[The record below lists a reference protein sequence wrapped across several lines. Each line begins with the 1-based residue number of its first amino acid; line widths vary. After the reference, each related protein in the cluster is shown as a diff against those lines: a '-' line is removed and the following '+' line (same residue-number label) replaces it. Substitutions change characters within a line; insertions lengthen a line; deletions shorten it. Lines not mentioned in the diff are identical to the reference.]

1 MEGFKYSVDDSSS
14 ETSLLGNSTLGPRDV
29 LWLNQFNAA
38 PEADTI
44 TGISLAW
51 GSPNQP
57 AFTIDGDPIVVALYE
72 DPNDDGN
79 PDDAVLLTTAEAQV
93 VNPNTDQFATISID
107 PTVVSDSFFVGALL
121 PNQPSTLG
129 NGGPAAVDTTSPQ
142 ENRSFVATAG
152 NGAFNLN
159 NLAANSELQP
169 LTGGNWLLRA
179 EAEADPSVFE
189 ITVDTTLD
197 ELDGDI
203 TNIFSLQAN
212 PGGTGI
218 SLREALIAAQT
229 NAATINLEG
238 GEIYDL
244 SIDGEGEDTDL
255 ESLLNIGTGQNIT
268 IRSEG
273 NEKAEING
281 NGLDRV
287 FTVSNNAELNLQNI
301 TVTGGQTTFGGGG
314 IANLGTLSLTDSL
327 ITDNSANRGGGLFNT
342 ASGKATLTNSVISL
356 NNAVTDGG
364 GIFNNSEISLIDAE
378 TLGEITLDQS
388 TVSENIA
395 GGSGGGI
402 ASFIG
407 RTILTD
413 STVAENTAAVDG
425 GGIIAQG
432 ADSTFDSAREFILT
446 DSQITNNRS
455 GQDGGGL
462 YVTSNVSPD
471 DRVTLTNTSISTN
484 TAERDGGGIY
494 NASDTVI
501 VDNGVVRGNEAIN
514 SGGGIFASGIGAQ
527 TVLSSSLVSEN
538 TAAVDG
544 GGIFSNASSDVFVLE
559 STVDNNEATRNG
571 GGINN
576 DGLTTNIVNSTVSNN
591 QSGVNGGGVFTE
603 SGAATNLPNSTVSGN
618 TANNDGGGIFNQPT
632 RGSVDPFGNVVVGV
646 PGGTTNLFNTTVTQ
660 NTADVDDNGTGNG
673 GGIANRRFRDG
684 NVIFLPSN
692 VDSQNSIIAGNRD
705 SQDNDGPGDIQADIA
720 GSVDGNNNLVSS
732 LEGAEGSITE
742 GNNILSPNP
751 RLGQLQDN
759 GGATLTHA
767 LLNNSPAI
775 DAGDNALIPADIN
788 DQNGNGDTTEQ
799 TPFDQRGSDF
809 ARIVRDTVD
818 IGAFEA
824 SLTPPPVE
832 EPQPTDPSTPPVE
845 EPQPTDPTAPPVE
858 EPQPTDPTVPPAEE
872 PQPTDPSTPPVEEPQ
887 PTDPTAPPVEEPQP
901 TDPTMPPAEEP
912 QPTDP
917 STPPVDGP
925 QPTDPS
931 TPPVDGPQP
940 TDPTTP
946 PVDGPQ
952 PTDPTTPPPVDEPQ
966 PTDPTAPPI
975 DGPQPTDPSTPPSP
989 GNPAPIPATL
999 SVTPTAGTESEGTE
1013 FTITVTAESA
1023 VTGDQTIDLTLTGGT
1038 DSADFT
1044 GVFPSQITIPD
1055 GQTIGTTT
1063 VMVNDDMEVE
1073 ADIET
1078 ATFEISNPSDG
1089 LILGDNNRVD
1099 VTIEDNDEGA
1109 VSEPDAPVV
1118 FNVEINIGTLINLL
1132 VFNTTSAGS
1141 GSNIISNLVDSVL
1154 ALGQAAAVENL
1165 MGSDLMVTLSNG
1177 IELEE
1182 ESGGSLQSEDPVET
1196 SVATNGDDSLI
1207 GTRNRDRIDG
1217 LEGNDQIRGLGESD
1231 ILVGGPGNDTLT
1243 GSAGNDT
1250 LTGGIGLDVFALAP
1264 EAGTDVFTDF
1274 EIGVD
1279 VIGLSDGLCF
1289 SGLSFSGNEISFEDQ
1304 ILAMLTGVDT
1314 TTLTADSFTAL

>member
-93 VNPNTDQFATISID
+93 VNPNTDQFATIPID

-129 NGGPAAVDTTSPQ
+129 SGGPAAVDTTAPQ

-197 ELDGDI
+197 ELDGDV

-218 SLREALIAAQT
+218 SLREAITAAQN

-238 GEIYDL
+238 GETYDL
-244 SIDGEGEDTDL
+244 SIGGEGEDTDL

-281 NGLDRV
+281 NDLDRV

-314 IANLGTLSLTDSL
+314 IANLGTLSLTNSL

-356 NNAVTDGG
+356 NNAITDGG
-364 GIFNNSEISLIDAE
+364 GIFNNSEISLLDAE

-388 TVSENIA
+388 TVSENTA

-413 STVAENTAAVDG
+413 STVADNTAAVDG

-432 ADSTFDSAREFILT
+432 ADSTFDSAREFTLT

-544 GGIFSNASSDVFVLE
+544 GGIFSNASSDVFVLK
-559 STVDNNEATRNG
+559 STVGNNEATRNG

-603 SGAATNLPNSTVSGN
+603 SGAVTNLPNSTVSGN

-673 GGIANRRFRDG
+673 GGIANRRFSDG
-684 NVIFLPSN
+684 NIRFLPSN
-692 VDSQNSIIAGNRD
+692 VDSQNSIIAGNFD
-705 SQDNDGPGDIQADIA
+705 SPENNGPGDVQADIA

-732 LEGAEGSITE
+732 LDGAEGSITE

-751 RLGQLQDN
+751 LLGQLQDN

-767 LLNNSPAI
+767 LLNASPAI

-845 EPQPTDPTAPPVE
+845 EPQPTDPT
-858 EPQPTDPTVPPAEE
+858 
-872 PQPTDPSTPPVEEPQ
+872 TPPVDGPQ
-887 PTDPTAPPVEEPQP
+887 PDPTAPPVEEPQP
-901 TDPTMPPAEEP
+901 TDPTAPPAEEP

-917 STPPVDGP
+917 ATPPVEEP
-925 QPTDPS
+925 QPTDPA
-931 TPPVDGPQP
+931 TPPVEEPQPTDPTTPPVEPQPTDPTAPPVDGPQP
-940 TDPTTP
+940 TDPTA
-946 PVDGPQ
+946 
-952 PTDPTTPPPVDEPQ
+952 PT
-966 PTDPTAPPI
+966 
-975 DGPQPTDPSTPPSP
+975 SP
-989 GNPAPIPATL
+989 DNPAPIPATL

-1023 VTGDQTIDLTLTGGT
+1023 VTGDQTIDLSVTGDT

-1063 VMVNDDMEVE
+1063 VMVNDDIEVE

-1089 LILGDNNRVD
+1089 LIVGDNNRVD
-1099 VTIEDNDEGA
+1099 VTIEDNDEVA
-1109 VSEPDAPVV
+1109 VSEPDAPIV

-1132 VFNTTSAGS
+1132 VFDTTSAGS

-1154 ALGQAAAVENL
+1154 ALGQAATVENL
-1165 MGSDLMVTLSNG
+1165 MGSDLMVTLSDG

-1182 ESGGSLQSEDPVET
+1182 ESGVGLQSEDPVET
-1196 SVATNGDDSLI
+1196 SVATNGNDSLI
-1207 GTRNRDRIDG
+1207 GNRNRDRIDG

-1243 GSAGNDT
+1243 GGVGNDT
-1250 LTGGIGLDVFALAP
+1250 LTGGIGLDVFTLAP

-1279 VIGLSDGLCF
+1279 VIGLADGLCF
-1289 SGLSFSGNEISFEDQ
+1289 SGLSFSGNEIGFEDQ
-1304 ILAMLTGVDT
+1304 VLATLTGVDT